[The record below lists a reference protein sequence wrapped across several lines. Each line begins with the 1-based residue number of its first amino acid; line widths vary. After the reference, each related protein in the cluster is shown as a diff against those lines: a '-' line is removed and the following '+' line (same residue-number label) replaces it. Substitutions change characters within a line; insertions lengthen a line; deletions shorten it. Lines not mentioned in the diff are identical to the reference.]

1 MRKAININN
10 YFNPRQNEI
19 KIKPFE
25 LDFNRKKDRN
35 VNDSEQYK

>member
-19 KIKPFE
+19 KINPFE
-25 LDFNRKKDRN
+25 LDFHRKKVRN
-35 VNDSEQYK
+35 VNDS